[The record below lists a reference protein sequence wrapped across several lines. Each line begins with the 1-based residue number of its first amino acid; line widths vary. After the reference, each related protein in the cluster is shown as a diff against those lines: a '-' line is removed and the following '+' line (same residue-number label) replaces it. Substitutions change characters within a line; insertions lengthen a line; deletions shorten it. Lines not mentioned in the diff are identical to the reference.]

1 MIDENNSKIL
11 KELLF
16 EIYAAG
22 YQDSMNN
29 INIVKGWNE
38 FWKNLIRRAEL
49 D

>member
-1 MIDENNSKIL
+1 MKIDEYEL

-22 YQDSMNN
+22 YQANMNN
-29 INIVKGWNE
+29 IDIVKGWNK
-38 FWKNLIRRAEL
+38 FWEDLIRRANI